1 MPNKNGTGPM
11 GNGPMSGRGMGRCGG
26 GRAAGPGRGM
36 GLGRRGAFPQAP
48 VNEAAVDEVQ
58 ALKDRIAELEKKLG
72 GTGEGK

>member
-1 MPNKNGTGPM
+1 
-11 GNGPMSGRGMGRCGG
+11 
-26 GRAAGPGRGM
+26 M